1 MEPIVN
7 GLETEFGR
15 QLQVIRLDAAV
26 PANADLE
33 LSYGL
38 RGHPAF
44 VVLAAD
50 EAVTATFVG
59 PQSEAVLRE
68 AVTAV
73 LRQPD

>member
-7 GLETEFGR
+7 GLEAEAAGQF
-15 QLQVIRLDAAV
+15 QVSRLDAAV
-26 PANADLE
+26 PANADME

-50 EAVTATFVG
+50 GSVTATFVG
-59 PQSEAVLRE
+59 PQSEDVLRE

-73 LRQPD
+73 LLQPD